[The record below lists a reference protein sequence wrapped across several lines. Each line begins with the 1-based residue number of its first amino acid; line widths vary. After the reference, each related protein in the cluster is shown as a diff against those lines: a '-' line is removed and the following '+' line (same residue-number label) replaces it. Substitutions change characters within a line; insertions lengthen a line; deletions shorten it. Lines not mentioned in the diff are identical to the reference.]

1 MDKNVKNFTFLK
13 KKSLLFRLDLF
24 PFIILH
30 SLSLIVY
37 TATEV
42 SDIIKIVLG
51 VSLLL
56 IQFIVFFSKFWSEV
70 LRSNI
75 CFSKMRT
82 IENATYVRV
91 DVTNQKFK
99 MNNRTSISE
108 IETKDNLTIIDFEK
122 EVYYYDKAL
131 QTFIKSKY
139 NTARPIREILKS
151 KSLTTEEIS
160 SLNKK
165 FGQNIMKIPIPSFFE
180 LYKEHMVAPFFVFQ
194 LFCILLWVVDDYGV
208 HSAIT
213 LTMLC
218 IFEATVVGQR
228 IVNLVTLRKMRVPPH
243 YIFTYRNNT
252 WEKISSSEL
261 MPGDIVSV
269 LDGGSLNT
277 VDIKNDEEE
286 ESNLITRFLKKL
298 KEMKK
303 KAEEQRNQRS
313 VNAVITKNKDK
324 EPCPLTCDM
333 VILSGSVI
341 VNEAMLTGESVPQ
354 IKDSLNKYEYEID
367 KIFDPKA
374 KHKQSVIF
382 AGTKVVK
389 AVATY
394 KEGENLPENITSPPP
409 DDGAICMVFKTGFNT
424 SQGKLLRTVIFSSE
438 CTKGDS
444 KEAFVFIFCLLAV
457 ALVAAYYVYEEG
469 IRREGR
475 LTYKLLLRCI
485 IIITSVV
492 PTELPIELSLAIN
505 NSLLNLQSK
514 KVVCIEPFR
523 IPFAGKVTSLFI

>member
-1 MDKNVKNFTFLK
+1 
-13 KKSLLFRLDLF
+13 
-24 PFIILH
+24 
-30 SLSLIVY
+30 
-37 TATEV
+37 
-42 SDIIKIVLG
+42 
-51 VSLLL
+51 
-56 IQFIVFFSKFWSEV
+56 
-70 LRSNI
+70 
-75 CFSKMRT
+75 
-82 IENATYVRV
+82 
-91 DVTNQKFK
+91 
-99 MNNRTSISE
+99 
-108 IETKDNLTIIDFEK
+108 
-122 EVYYYDKAL
+122 
-131 QTFIKSKY
+131 
-139 NTARPIREILKS
+139 
-151 KSLTTEEIS
+151 
-160 SLNKK
+160 
-165 FGQNIMKIPIPSFFE
+165 
-180 LYKEHMVAPFFVFQ
+180 
-194 LFCILLWVVDDYGV
+194 
-208 HSAIT
+208 
-213 LTMLC
+213 MLC

-252 WEKISSSEL
+252 WEKISSTEL

-269 LDGGSLNT
+269 LDGGSVNT

-286 ESNLITRFLKKL
+286 DSSLITRFLKKL

-303 KAEEQRNQRS
+303 KAEEQKNQRS

-523 IPFAGKVTSLFI
+523 IPFAGKVTYLFI